1 MKSFSLHESLID
13 FRSESD
19 VVECYSIV
27 VAQDSLVLTCPP
39 RVLALQHV
47 VELIVLLELLEILEV
62 LYLCCIVTKHFV
74 EEEVAVLESSHV
86 YGNERDAFL
95 KKVVIGE

>member
-13 FRSESD
+13 FGCESD
-19 VVECYSIV
+19 VVKCNSIV
-27 VAQDSLVLTCPP
+27 VTQDAFVLTCPP

-62 LYLCCIVTKHFV
+62 LYLCRIVTKHFV
-74 EEEVAVLESSHV
+74 EEEVAVLETPHV
-86 YGNERDAFL
+86 NGDKCNARLEEA
-95 KKVVIGE
+95 VIGE